1 MLHGKPK
8 GISKIHGKPI
18 IGEDGQMHRVRCKIC
33 TKVGCKEKLL
43 VPKLDGLHKHVGRRK
58 CKLHKPRYKVGEF
71 YISVDN
77 QDAKERR
84 YMAYYCYWQVIL
96 LSIIKFWF
104 WLGEFDY
111 DNMILL
117 LTNCFYV
124 WLVCD

>member
-1 MLHGKPK
+1 
-8 GISKIHGKPI
+8 
-18 IGEDGQMHRVRCKIC
+18 
-33 TKVGCKEKLL
+33 
-43 VPKLDGLHKHVGRRK
+43 
-58 CKLHKPRYKVGEF
+58 
-71 YISVDN
+71 
-77 QDAKERR
+77 
-84 YMAYYCYWQVIL
+84 MAYYCYWQVIL